1 MELKQFLR
9 CAISLAVALRQVHR
23 REVIHKDV
31 KPANV
36 LANAALDQAR
46 LTGFGIAWRLP
57 RARQRAPPQFISG
70 TLDYMAPEQTGR
82 MNRSIDSRSDL
93 YALGITLYELLTG
106 SLRFTASDPV
116 EWAHCHIARQL
127 PPAERL
133 KDVPLLYLDNHYETA
148 CQDS

>member
-46 LTGFGIAWRLP
+46 LTGFGICLAI
-57 RARQRAPPQFISG
+57 AARAPARGPPNLSR
-70 TLDYMAPEQTGR
+70 E
-82 MNRSIDSRSDL
+82 RS
-93 YALGITLYELLTG
+93 TT
-106 SLRFTASDPV
+106 
-116 EWAHCHIARQL
+116 WL
-127 PPAERL
+127 PSKRE
-133 KDVPLLYLDNHYETA
+133 E
-148 CQDS
+148 